1 MKPNLLIVAGAVA
14 LLAIYPVARAA
25 LPKSE
30 NVRTAPLP
38 ATAAVPATPAP
49 IPLVDP
55 EIPVALLVDLSSG
68 QTLFSR
74 EPERRF
80 VPASVTK
87 IMTAYTAFK
96 LIESGHLDPNTT
108 LVVTQEVDEKWS
120 GEGSSMFL
128 KAGERVTVGQLLLGV
143 TTVSGND
150 AAAMIGIT
158 TTGSMDKW
166 LALMNRNAAEL
177 GMRDTHFGSPNGL
190 PDGGQ
195 TYSSARDLATL
206 AEAMTT
212 RFPGLY
218 RRYFG
223 HRTMSYRDIAQ
234 VNHDPVTGVVAGADG
249 IKTGYTREA
258 GYTFVGSAKRGDRR
272 LVIVL
277 GAVPSSGLRNR
288 AARDLLNWGF
298 EAFDS
303 RVVLPR
309 DTAVGTAEVQ
319 DGTSWTVPL
328 HTKGE
333 VLASFPHGGAQQAPT
348 LSIRYRGPI
357 SAPIVKGQEIAMLH
371 VAVPGQR
378 AHDVPL
384 VAAEDVPE
392 AGPIRRL
399 INGVAGLIS

>member
-1 MKPNLLIVAGAVA
+1 MKPSPLLVAALA
-14 LLAIYPVARAA
+14 LLLASYPVARAA
-25 LPKSE
+25 LP
-30 NVRTAPLP
+30 TPGGAPSAP
-38 ATAAVPATPAP
+38 RAAPAP
-49 IPLVDP
+49 ARVPPVDP

-68 QTLFSR
+68 QTLFAR
-74 EPERRF
+74 EAERRF

-96 LIESGHLDPNTT
+96 LIGSGHLDPGTT
-108 LVVTQEVDEKWS
+108 LVVSQEVDERWS

-150 AAAMIGIT
+150 AAAMLGIA
-158 TTGSMDKW
+158 TTGSLDKW

-190 PDGGQ
+190 PDEGR

-212 RFPGLY
+212 RYPGLY

-223 HRTMSYRDIAQ
+223 HRGMSYRNIAQ

-258 GYTFVGSAKRGDRR
+258 GYTFVGSARRGDRR

-277 GAVPSSGLRNR
+277 GGVPSARVRNQ

-309 DTAVGTAEVQ
+309 DATVGEAQVQ
-319 DGTSWTVPL
+319 DGAAWQVTL
-328 HTKGE
+328 RTKGE
-333 VLASFPHGGAQQAPT
+333 VLASLPQGTSLQAPR
-348 LSIRYRGPI
+348 LSIRYRGPLA
-357 SAPIVKGQEIAMLH
+357 APIAKGQDVAFLH
-371 VAVPGQR
+371 VEIPGQ
-378 AHDVPL
+378 APHDVPL

-392 AGPIRRL
+392 AGPLRRL
-399 INGVAGLIS
+399 INGVAGLLS